1 VFDQDPQR
9 VCILQGPVAAKWSVV
24 KDEPVKDLLG
34 NINKTLIKRLL
45 ERKYGGDASTIS
57 LSLTRLLLV
66 FLPASSAPRALV
78 LSHTTS
84 ARLSLRLLPGWRHW
98 EVTS

>member
-1 VFDQDPQR
+1 M
-9 VCILQGPVAAKWSVV
+9 CILQGPVAAKWTVV
-24 KDEPVKDLLG
+24 KDEPVKDLLS
-34 NINKTLIKRLL
+34 NINKMLIKRLL
-45 ERKYGGDASTIS
+45 ERKYGGDELAVPTVDY
-57 LSLTRLLLV
+57 LAVAPRLLLV

-84 ARLSLRLLPGWRHW
+84 ARLSLRLLPGWRLW